1 MKIIHVST
9 ATSWRGGEQQIAY
22 LLTGLREAG
31 VQQMVICPAGS
42 PLMQYCREQDF
53 PFISYVKKSSLGLF
67 TARKAA
73 RLCKHDKNIL
83 VHAHDSHAHTMV
95 WLSAVLFANN
105 APIIV
110 HRRVDFPVKD
120 SWFSL
125 KKYNYSGIKRFICV
139 SNAIREVLIKALKKP
154 EKAVVIHSGI
164 DLKRFE
170 KVQNNHLLR
179 QEFGL
184 NADHILVGNVA
195 ALADHKDYP
204 AFLQTAALICKENDR
219 FRFIIIGEGELRP
232 EIEQFI
238 ADHDL
243 GDRVFM
249 TGFRSNVPQLLQDLD
264 IFFMPSK
271 LEGLGTSVLDAF
283 ACGVPVVSTFAGGIP
298 ELVTHLESGLL
309 AKPGD
314 YRQMAEHILRL
325 ADDRALRDKLVKN
338 AREKV
343 KTMDYH
349 TMTGKILA
357 IYREIV
363 AES

>member
-22 LLTGLREAG
+22 LLGGLREAG
-31 VQQMVICPAGS
+31 IEQVIICPTDS
-42 PLMQYCREQDF
+42 PLHSYCLAHDF
-53 PFISYVKKSSLGLF
+53 AVVSFIKKSSLGLW
-67 TARKAA
+67 TARKLAGMC
-73 RLCKHDKNIL
+73 RHDKNIV

-95 WLSAVLFANN
+95 WLSGVLFFNK
-105 APIIV
+105 APVVV
-110 HRRVDFPVKD
+110 HRRVDFPVSN

-125 KKYNYSGIKRFICV
+125 QKYNYSRVKRFICV
-139 SNAIREVLIKALKKP
+139 SHAIRAVLIKALKIP
-154 EKAVVIHSGI
+154 GKAVVIHSGI
-164 DLKRFE
+164 DPKRFE
-170 KVQNNHLLR
+170 NITNNSLLR
-179 QEFGL
+179 KEFNL
-184 NADHILVGNVA
+184 DKDHIVVGNVA

-204 AFLQTAALICKENDR
+204 TFLQTADFLCQKDER

-232 EIEQFI
+232 EIEKYI
-238 ADHDL
+238 AEHTL
-243 GDRVFM
+243 GNRVFM
-249 TGFRSNVPQLLQDLD
+249 AGFRSNVPQLIKDLD

-283 ACGVPVVSTFAGGIP
+283 ASGIPVVSTYTGGIP
-298 ELVTHLESGLL
+298 ELVTHEETGLL